1 MGRKKIEAGHR
12 KKIEAGHTPGR
23 IRDKEQPLF
32 SLLLYV
38 FSIKWSCYSH
48 NRQEG

>member
-1 MGRKKIEAGHR
+1 MGR